1 MMRVIRCAMAGMLLL
16 CVLSA
21 CGLPARIAGL
31 ERQADSRMQQGEQ
44 RQESF
49 EQAIR
54 SPDRQADQEVP
65 RPWLAGPARPLS
77 RDVTLPPAL
86 RADVDTTLMFA
97 PSRAGL
103 PVLAER
109 IARATGIPVRVT
121 PDALLPQSD
130 FLPRLDTAVSAASL
144 PAPADAELGMGR
156 QPLPKVLDSLAWRL
170 GVYWRYR
177 DGAIEIYRTETRVF
191 DVRALTSAA
200 QAEIRLGRSANEDGG
215 FENAS
220 NTRLSVAPQDA
231 LAAVKAR
238 IEPFLTRAGT
248 VTAPAGAGTSVIVTD
263 TRDALDRV
271 ARFIEHENRTLT
283 RRVRLMFE
291 EVTLIV
297 DDRDEAGIDWNLIY
311 AGSRAAASLAGPQA
325 QAATDAALLTL
336 EAGGA
341 FQGSRAILSALSRVG
356 TVVRHTRV
364 PILALNRRPVTHAV
378 RTTFSYIDQVQT
390 TALAAASADGLA
402 SALPSVSISQKEE
415 TVGTF
420 LTIVPDAQ
428 EDGQILLSIAYD
440 NTVAQPL
447 KTVTFGETGSQ
458 VQIQQI
464 TIDGN
469 GTVQQV
475 ELRPGQPVVISGFDR
490 NEDQYERR
498 RLGRDVP
505 MAAGG
510 ADQAG
515 HSRTMTLVVVSAR
528 LEEGF

>member
-1 MMRVIRCAMAGMLLL
+1 VTRAVRYIAAAMLA
-16 CVLSA
+16 VLSG
-21 CGLPARIAGL
+21 CGLPARIAEL
-31 ERQADSRMQQGEQ
+31 QQRADSRLQQSDR

-49 EQAIR
+49 VQAIR
-54 SPDRQADQEVP
+54 APDRQADQEVLH
-65 RPWLAGPARPLS
+65 PWLAGPARPLS
-77 RDVTLPPAL
+77 RDVTLPAAL

-103 PVLAER
+103 SVLADR

-121 PDALLPQSD
+121 PDALLPQTD
-130 FLPRLDTAVSAASL
+130 FLPRLDSAVTTASL
-144 PAPADAELGMGR
+144 SVPNEAEFETGR
-156 QPLPKVLDSLAWRL
+156 HPLPKVLDSLAWRL

-177 DGAIEIYRTETRVF
+177 EGAIEFYRTETRVF

-200 QAEIRLGRSANEDGG
+200 QAEIRLGRSANENGG
-215 FENAS
+215 FENTS
-220 NTRLSVAPQDA
+220 NTRLTVPPQDA

-248 VTAPAGAGTSVIVTD
+248 VTAPTGAGSSVIVTD

-291 EVTLIV
+291 EVTLII
-297 DDRDEAGIDWNLIY
+297 DDRDEAGIDWNLVY
-311 AGSRAAASLAGPQA
+311 AGSRAAASLAGPPA
-325 QAATDAALLTL
+325 QAAADAALLSL
-336 EAGGA
+336 QAGGV
-341 FQGSRAILSALSRVG
+341 FRESRAIVSALSKIG
-356 TVVRHTRV
+356 TVARHTRV

-390 TALAAASADGLA
+390 TALSPASADGVA
-402 SALPSVSISQKEE
+402 STLPSVSISQKEE

-420 LTIVPDAQ
+420 LTVVPDAQ
-428 EDGQILLSIAYD
+428 QDGQILLSIAYD

-447 KTVTFGETGSQ
+447 KTVTFGETGNQ

-475 ELRPGQPVVISGFDR
+475 ELHPGQPVVISGFDR
-490 NEDQYERR
+490 NEDQYERQ
-498 RLGRDVP
+498 RLGRDLP
-505 MAAGG
+505 LATGG
-510 ADQAG
+510 SDHAG
-515 HSRTMTLVVVSAR
+515 HTRTMTLVLVSAR